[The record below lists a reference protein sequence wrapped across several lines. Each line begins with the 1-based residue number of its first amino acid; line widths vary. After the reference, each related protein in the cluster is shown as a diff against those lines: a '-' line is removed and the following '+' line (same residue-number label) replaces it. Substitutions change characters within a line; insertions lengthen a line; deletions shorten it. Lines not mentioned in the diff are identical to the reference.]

1 MQNKRAKKYMKYA
14 VIDIETTGGNYNEEG
29 ITELAIHL
37 FDGRDVT
44 DSFVSL
50 VNPEKEIQP
59 YVVQLTGINNKMLRN
74 APKFHEVAKRIVEI
88 TEGSVLV
95 AHNASFDY
103 RVLKNEFSRLG
114 YNFEVPTLCTV
125 ELSQKLIPDQETY
138 SLGKL
143 CRAIGI
149 PISDRHRAN
158 GDALA
163 ALKLFEV
170 LLQKDREMEIVK
182 KTIREGNARDLSDRL
197 LKILDQVP
205 DESGLV
211 YFHRYNGDVLYVG
224 KGQNMKKH
232 VNQIFLRTNKRHLAL
247 VKEMQSLTFEVTG
260 NELVSRLKY
269 QEEILIHRPRYNK
282 RYSKSKT
289 APQGKVKF
297 GHENMV
303 LVDRGRS
310 AGEKSVILIENNR
323 YRGFGYTDLAN
334 QIHNSDILKTLVTLS
349 RYHESQNAI
358 IKEYLSSHRVE
369 RIIRF

>member
-1 MQNKRAKKYMKYA
+1 MKYA
-14 VIDIETTGGNYNEEG
+14 VIDIETTGGNFNEEG
-29 ITELAIHL
+29 ITEVAIHL
-37 FDGRDVT
+37 YDGRQVT
-44 DSFVSL
+44 DSFISL
-50 VNPEKEIQP
+50 INPEKEIQP
-59 YVVQLTGINNKMLRN
+59 FVVQLTGINNKMLHN

-103 RVLKNEFSRLG
+103 RVLKNEFGRLG
-114 YNFEVPTLCTV
+114 YNFELPTLCTV
-125 ELSQKLIPDQETY
+125 ELSKKLIPEQETY

-158 GDALA
+158 GDAIA
-163 ALKLFEV
+163 ALKLFEI

-182 KTIREGNARDLSDRL
+182 KTIKEGNARDLSDRL
-197 LKILDQVP
+197 LRMLDDIP
-205 DESGLV
+205 DESGLI
-211 YFHRYNGDVLYVG
+211 YFHRYNGDILYVG
-224 KGQNMKKH
+224 KGQNMKRH

-260 NELVSRLKY
+260 SELISRLKY
-269 QEEILIHRPRYNK
+269 HEEIHIHRPRYNK
-282 RYSKSKT
+282 KRSLSRKNV
-289 APQGKVKF
+289 QF

-310 AGEKSVILIENNR
+310 PGEKSVVLIEDNR

-334 QIHNSDILKTLVTLS
+334 QITNTEILRTLVT
-349 RYHESQNAI
+349 RTKYHESQNAI
-358 IKEYLSSHRVE
+358 IKEYLSRHTVE

>member
-1 MQNKRAKKYMKYA
+1 MKYA
-14 VIDIETTGGNYNEEG
+14 VIDIETTGGNFNEEG
-29 ITELAIHL
+29 ITEVAIHL

-44 DSFVSL
+44 DSFISL
-50 VNPEKEIQP
+50 INPEKEIQP
-59 YVVQLTGINNKMLRN
+59 FVVQLTGINNKMLRN

-88 TEGSVLV
+88 TEGSILV

-114 YNFEVPTLCTV
+114 YNLELPTLCTV
-125 ELSQKLIPDQETY
+125 ELSKKLIPDQETY

-149 PISDRHRAN
+149 PVNDRHRAN

-170 LLQKDREMEIVK
+170 LLQKDQEMEIVK
-182 KTIREGNARDLSDRL
+182 KTIKEGNARDLSDRL
-197 LKILDQVP
+197 LRILDDVP
-205 DESGLV
+205 DESGLI

-232 VNQIFLRTNKRHLAL
+232 VNQIFLRTNKTHLAL
-247 VKEMQSLTFEVTG
+247 VKEMQSLTYEVTG
-260 NELVSRLKY
+260 SELISRLKY
-269 QEEILIHRPRYNK
+269 QEEVLIHRPRYNK
-282 RYSKSKT
+282 KRSLPGK
-289 APQGKVKF
+289 KVKF

-310 AGEKSVILIENNR
+310 PGEKSVVLIEDNR

-334 QIHNSDILKTLVTLS
+334 QINNTEILRTLVTRS
-349 RYHESQNAI
+349 KYHESQNVI

>member
-1 MQNKRAKKYMKYA
+1 MKYA

-29 ITELAIHL
+29 ITEIAIHL
-37 FDGRDVT
+37 FDGLDVIDT
-44 DSFVSL
+44 FISL

-59 YVVQLTGINNKMLRN
+59 FVVQLTGINNKMLRN

-88 TEGSVLV
+88 TRGSILV

-103 RVLKNEFSRLG
+103 RVLKNEFNKLG
-114 YNFEVPTLCTV
+114 YDFDLPTLCTV

-158 GDALA
+158 GDAIA

-170 LLQKDREMEIVK
+170 LLQKDQEMEIVK
-182 KTIREGNARDLSDRL
+182 RTIKEGNVRDLPDRL
-197 LKILDQVP
+197 LRMLDDVP
-205 DESGLV
+205 DRSGLV

-224 KGQNMKKH
+224 RGQNLKKH
-232 VNQIFLRTNKRHLAL
+232 VNQIFLRTSKRHQSM
-247 VKEMQSLTFEVTG
+247 VKEMQSMTYEVTG
-260 NELVSRLKY
+260 SDLISRLRY
-269 QEEILIHRPRYNK
+269 QEELWTHKPRFNK
-282 RYSKSKT
+282 RKGLNPGIVQF
-289 APQGKVKF
+289 A
-297 GHENMV
+297 HHNMI

-310 AGEKSVILIENNR
+310 PGEKSVVLIEDNL
-323 YRGFGYTDLAN
+323 YRGFGYTDLEYQITNREVLKNLVN
-334 QIHNSDILKTLVTLS
+334 QTK
-349 RYHESQNAI
+349 YHQSQNSI
-358 IKEYLSSHRVE
+358 IKEYLARHKVE